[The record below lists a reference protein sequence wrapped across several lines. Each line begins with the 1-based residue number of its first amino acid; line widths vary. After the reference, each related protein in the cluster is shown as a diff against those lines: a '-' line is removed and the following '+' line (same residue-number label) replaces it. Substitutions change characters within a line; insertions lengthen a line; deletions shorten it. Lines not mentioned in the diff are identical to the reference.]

1 MKLKSYYF
9 IFAAATIMFGCSS
22 EGVDNPEGQNNI
34 GTPDEN
40 GMVYVE
46 FTAGAKG
53 ELARGNVSS
62 RTELHDNGAV
72 WWSINDEIS
81 VFHAYDGNIGADS
94 NYPNYK
100 FTRKDNNTLSE
111 SAKFG
116 GYLFSNEY
124 NSYHCLGMYPYNEDA
139 IMSPGGDG
147 AAYNIQTFLNGTQYF
162 PAGGG
167 YDPAACLSFADLDFA
182 ATGKKVFKLGV
193 GMIGFNFSKSQNLG
207 ERNLKSIM
215 VGLDNKVG
223 LDNNQTHSLGG
234 KLAVGVSDNQTDFS
248 PTFNGMTNIIG
259 VIPEGEDISGKTY
272 YLCVAPIP
280 DLTLNISFI
289 LDDNTVLTK
298 QLKVSDFESE
308 FEKVSE
314 IKKAQYYTIN
324 NISLKASDFKEST
337 VVNIKTAE
345 EFYNWYSGLGENV
358 FYGSVI
364 LENNINLKNYTFTA
378 YPFNGSFDGG
388 GHTISNFKVTPSQ
401 IPGTDYYGGGLFSR
415 ISAGVVKNLNIDNLT
430 IDTIKVNTASD
441 VYLGS
446 IAGSSVN
453 GARIENCRLNNIT
466 IKGKNNTT
474 RFTHI
479 LGGVVGVSD
488 RLIMTGCR
496 VVSLSVQQM
505 NTIQSAGGLVGEF
518 NAKNKLI
525 GNYVSEGSIYNA
537 ANFGGILGN
546 ALYSGN
552 TIISCYSNV
561 QVNEADKNRG
571 TIYGLNGNNPN
582 NITVV
587 ESYYNGSD
595 IPNWENLFNP
605 ELKITNDE
613 LKAKMNNM
621 NKAIEEAGEIYKYVV
636 NTNGTIDNGAPLV
649 FGTTTNN

>member
-62 RTELHDNGAV
+62 RTELHDNEAV
-72 WWSINDEIS
+72 WWSTNDEIS

-111 SAKFG
+111 SATFG
-116 GYLFSNEY
+116 GYLFSNKD

-139 IMSPGGDG
+139 IMSPGGVG

-162 PAGGG
+162 PAEGG
-167 YDPAACLSFADLDFA
+167 YDPAACLSFADLNFA
-182 ATGKKVFKLGV
+182 DTGDKVFKLGV
-193 GMIGFNFSKSQNLG
+193 GMIGFNFSESQNLG

-215 VGLDNKVG
+215 VGLDNK
-223 LDNNQTHSLGG
+223 QTHSLGG
-234 KLAVGVSDNQTDFS
+234 KLAVGVSDGQTDFS
-248 PTFNGMTNIIG
+248 TTFNGMTNIIG

-280 DLTLNISFI
+280 NNLTLNISFI
-289 LDDNTVLTK
+289 LDNNTVLTK
-298 QLKVSDFESE
+298 QLKVSDFGAG
-308 FEKVSE
+308 VSE

-324 NISLKASDFKEST
+324 NISLNAGDFEEST

-345 EFYNWYSGLGENV
+345 EFYNWYSGLDENV

-364 LENNINLKNYTFTA
+364 LKNDINLKKYTFTA
-378 YPFNGSFDGG
+378 NPFNGSFDGG

-415 ISAGVVKNLNIDNLT
+415 ISAGVVKNLNIDTLT
-430 IDTIKVNTASD
+430 ITIDALQGNTDSD

-453 GARIENCRLNNIT
+453 GARIENCRLSNI
-466 IKGKNNTT
+466 IINGKNNTT
-474 RFTHI
+474 GFSHI

-505 NTIQSAGGLVGEF
+505 NTIESAGGLVGEF

-561 QVNEADKNRG
+561 QVKEQDRNRG
-571 TIYGLNGNNPN
+571 TIYGSNGNNPN

-595 IPNWENLFNP
+595 IPNWGDNYLFNP

-613 LKAKMNNM
+613 LTAKMNNM
-621 NKAIEEAGEIYKYVV
+621 NEAIEEAGGIYKYVV
-636 NTNGTIDNGAPLV
+636 NTNDNIDNGAPLV

>member
-62 RTELHDNGAV
+62 RTELHDNEDV
-72 WWSINDEIS
+72 WWSTNDEIS

-100 FTRKDNNTLSE
+100 FTRKDDNTLSE
-111 SAKFG
+111 SATFG
-116 GYLFSNEY
+116 GYLFSNED
-124 NSYHCLGMYPYNEDA
+124 NLYHCLGMYPYNEDA

-162 PAGGG
+162 PTGGG
-167 YDPAACLSFADLDFA
+167 YDPAACLSFADLNFA
-182 ATGKKVFKLGV
+182 ATGDKVFKLGV
-193 GMIGFNFSKSQNLG
+193 GMIGFNFSESQNLD
-207 ERNLKSIM
+207 ERKLKSIM
-215 VGLDNKVG
+215 VGLDNKE
-223 LDNNQTHSLGG
+223 THSLGG
-234 KLAVGVSDNQTDFS
+234 KLAVGVSGGQTDFS

-259 VIPEGEDISGKTY
+259 VIPDKDISGKTY

-280 DLTLNISFI
+280 TNLTLNISFI

-298 QLKVSDFESE
+298 QLEVSDFG
-308 FEKVSE
+308 KGVSE
-314 IKKAQYYTIN
+314 IKKAKYYTIN
-324 NISLKASDFKEST
+324 NISLNADDFTEST
-337 VVNIKTAE
+337 VVNIETAE
-345 EFYNWYSGLGENV
+345 GFYNWYSGLGKNV

-364 LENNINLKNYTFTA
+364 LKNDINLKNYTFTA

-388 GHTISNFKVTPSQ
+388 GHTISNFKVTPSR

-415 ISAGVVKNLNIDNLT
+415 ISAGVVKNLNIDTLT
-430 IDTIKVNTASD
+430 IESLKDNTASD

-453 GARIENCRLNNIT
+453 GARIENCRLSNI
-466 IKGKNNTT
+466 IINGENNTT
-474 RFTHI
+474 GFSHI

-525 GNYVSEGSIYNA
+525 GNYVSGGSIYNA

-561 QVNEADKNRG
+561 QVKEEDRNRG

-587 ESYYNGSD
+587 ESYYNGSN
-595 IPNWENLFNP
+595 IPIWNNYNLLNP

-621 NKAIEEAGEIYKYVV
+621 NKAIEEAGGKYKYVV
-636 NTNGTIDNGAPLV
+636 NTNVTIDKGAPLV

>member
-1 MKLKSYYF
+1 MKLKSCYF
-9 IFAAATIMFGCSS
+9 MLAASIIMFGCSS

-62 RTELHDNGAV
+62 RTELKDNGAV
-72 WWSINDEIS
+72 WWSTNDEIS
-81 VFHAYDGNIGADS
+81 VFHAYYGNIGADS

-139 IMSPGGDG
+139 IMSSGGDG

-167 YDPAACLSFADLDFA
+167 YDPAACLSFADLNFA
-182 ATGKKVFKLGV
+182 DTGDKVFKLGV

-207 ERNLKSIM
+207 VRKLKSIM
-215 VGLDNKVG
+215 VGLDNK
-223 LDNNQTHSLGG
+223 QTHSLGG

-248 PTFNGMTNIIG
+248 TTFNGMTNIIG
-259 VIPEGEDISGKTY
+259 VIPDGEDICGRTY

-280 DLTLNISFI
+280 TDLTLNISFI

-298 QLKVSDFESE
+298 QLKVSNFGAG
-308 FEKVSE
+308 VSE
-314 IKKAQYYTIN
+314 IKKAKYYTIN

-337 VVNIKTAE
+337 VVNIETAE
-345 EFYNWYSGLGENV
+345 GFYNWYSGLDENV

-364 LENNINLKNYTFTA
+364 LKNDINLKKYTFTA

-415 ISAGVVKNLNIDNLT
+415 ISAGVVKNLNIDTLT
-430 IDTIKVNTASD
+430 IESLKDNTASD

-453 GARIENCRLNNIT
+453 GARIENCRLSNI
-466 IKGKNNTT
+466 IINGENNTT
-474 RFTHI
+474 RFSHI

-525 GNYVSEGSIYNA
+525 GNYVSVGSISNA

-561 QVNEADKNRG
+561 LVNEQDRNRG
-571 TIYGLNGNNPN
+571 TIYGSNGNNPN

-587 ESYYNGSD
+587 ESYYNGSY
-595 IPNWENLFNP
+595 IPIWDNYNLLNP

-621 NKAIEEAGEIYKYVV
+621 NKAIEEAGGIYEYVV
-636 NTNGTIDNGAPLV
+636 NTNSNIDNGAPLV

>member
-62 RTELHDNGAV
+62 RTELHGKEGAV

-111 SAKFG
+111 SATFG
-116 GYLFSNEY
+116 GYLFSNEG

-139 IMSPGGDG
+139 IMSPGGVG

-167 YDPAACLSFADLDFA
+167 YDPAACLSFADLNFA
-182 ATGKKVFKLGV
+182 ATGDKVFKLGV
-193 GMIGFNFSKSQNLG
+193 GMIGFNFSESQNLG
-207 ERNLKSIM
+207 ERKLKSIM
-215 VGLDNKVG
+215 VG

-259 VIPEGEDISGKTY
+259 VIPEGEEINGKTY

-289 LDDNTVLTK
+289 LDNNTVLTK
-298 QLKVSDFESE
+298 QLKVSDFGAG
-308 FEKVSE
+308 VSE
-314 IKKAQYYTIN
+314 IKKAKYYTIN

-337 VVNIKTAE
+337 VVNIETAE
-345 EFYNWYSGLGENV
+345 GFYNWYSGLGKNV

-364 LENNINLKNYTFTA
+364 LENDIDLKKYTFTA

-415 ISAGVVKNLNIDNLT
+415 ISAGVVKNLNIDTLT
-430 IDTIKVNTASD
+430 ITIDALQGNTDSD

-453 GARIENCRLNNIT
+453 GARIENCRLSNI
-466 IKGKNNTT
+466 IINGENNTT
-474 RFTHI
+474 RFSHI

-561 QVNEADKNRG
+561 LVNAADRNRG
-571 TIYGLNGNNPN
+571 TIYGSNGNNPN

-595 IPNWENLFNP
+595 IPNWDNSLLNP
-605 ELKITNDE
+605 ELKITDDE

-621 NKAIEEAGEIYKYVV
+621 NKAIEEAGGIYKYVV
-636 NTNGTIDNGAPLV
+636 NTNDNIDNGAPLV

>member
-46 FTAGAKG
+46 FTAGAQGK
-53 ELARGNVSS
+53 LTKGNVSS
-62 RTELHDNGAV
+62 RTQLGDNGTSV
-72 WWSINDEIS
+72 LWSPNDAIS
-81 VFHAYDGNIGADS
+81 VFHAYIGNIGADS

-100 FTRKDNNTLSE
+100 FTRKDNNTLSV
-111 SAKFG
+111 SATFG
-116 GYLFSNEY
+116 GYLFSNEG

-147 AAYNIQTFLNGTQYF
+147 AAYNIQTFLNGKQYF

-167 YDPAACLSFADLDFA
+167 YDPAACLSFADLNFA
-182 ATGKKVFKLGV
+182 ATGDKVFKLGV
-193 GMIGFNFSKSQNLG
+193 GMIGFNFSESQNLG
-207 ERNLKSIM
+207 ERKLKSIM
-215 VGLDNKVG
+215 VG

-280 DLTLNISFI
+280 TNLTLNISFI

-298 QLKVSDFESE
+298 QLKVSDFGEG
-308 FEKVSE
+308 VSE

-337 VVNIKTAE
+337 VVNIETAE
-345 EFYNWYSGLGENV
+345 GFYNWYSGLGKNV

-364 LENNINLKNYTFTA
+364 LENDIDLKKYTFTA

-415 ISAGVVKNLNIDNLT
+415 ISAGVVKNLNIDTLT
-430 IDTIKVNTASD
+430 ITIDALQGNTDSD

-453 GARIENCRLNNIT
+453 GARIENCRLSNIM
-466 IKGKNNTT
+466 IKGENNTT
-474 RFTHI
+474 RFSHI

-525 GNYVSEGSIYNA
+525 GNYVSGGSIYNA

-561 QVNEADKNRG
+561 QVNEKDKNRG

-595 IPNWENLFNP
+595 IPNWDNSLLNP
-605 ELKITNDE
+605 ELKITDDE

-621 NKAIEEAGEIYKYVV
+621 NKAIEEAGGIYKYVV
-636 NTNGTIDNGAPLV
+636 NTNDNIDNGAPLV

>member
-46 FTAGAKG
+46 FTAGAQGK
-53 ELARGNVSS
+53 LTKGNVSS
-62 RTELHDNGAV
+62 RTQLGDNGTSV
-72 WWSINDEIS
+72 LWSPNDAIS
-81 VFHAYDGNIGADS
+81 VFHAYLGNIGADS

-100 FTRKDNNTLSE
+100 FTRKDDNTLSV
-111 SAKFG
+111 SATFG
-116 GYLFSNEY
+116 GYLFSNEG

-147 AAYNIQTFLNGTQYF
+147 AYNIQTFLNGTQYF

-182 ATGKKVFKLGV
+182 ITGDNVFKLGV
-193 GMIGFNFSKSQNLG
+193 GMIGFNFSESQNLG
-207 ERNLKSIM
+207 ERKLKSIM
-215 VGLDNKVG
+215 VG

-259 VIPEGEDISGKTY
+259 VIPDEDISGKTY

-280 DLTLNISFI
+280 NNLTLNISFI

-298 QLKVSDFESE
+298 QLKVSDFGAGVLGI
-308 FEKVSE
+308 EKA
-314 IKKAQYYTIN
+314 KYYTIN
-324 NISLKASDFKEST
+324 DISLKAGDFEKST
-337 VVNIKTAE
+337 VVKIKTEE
-345 EFYNWYSGLGENV
+345 EFYNWYSGLGKNV

-364 LENNINLKNYTFTA
+364 LEDDIDLNNYTFTAA

-430 IDTIKVNTASD
+430 INALGDINSI

-446 IAGSSVN
+446 VAGMSVN
-453 GARIENCRLNNIT
+453 GARIENCRLSNIN
-466 IKGKNNTT
+466 IQGNTSYSKLSH
-474 RFTHI
+474 RI
-479 LGGVVGVSD
+479 GGVVGVSD
-488 RLIMTGCR
+488 RLTMTGCR
-496 VVSLSVQQM
+496 VVSLNVQQIA
-505 NTIQSAGGLVGEF
+505 TVESAGGLVGEL

-525 GNYVSEGSIYNA
+525 GNYVSEGSISNA

-546 ALYSGN
+546 VLYSGN
-552 TIISCYSNV
+552 TIVSCYSNV
-561 QVNEADKNRG
+561 QVNAADKNRG
-571 TIYGLNGNNPN
+571 TIYGFHGNNPN
-582 NITVV
+582 NITIV
-587 ESYYNGSD
+587 ESYYNGD
-595 IPNWENLFNP
+595 NIPNYGSILNS
-605 ELKITNDE
+605 ELKITNDD
-613 LKAKMNNM
+613 LKAKMNDM
-621 NKAIEEAGEIYKYVV
+621 NQAIEDAGGTYQYVE
-636 NTNGTIDNGAPLV
+636 NTNSTIDNGAPLV
-649 FGTTTNN
+649 FGTTSNN

>member
-46 FTAGAKG
+46 FTAGAQGK
-53 ELARGNVSS
+53 LTKGNVSS
-62 RTELHDNGAV
+62 RTQLGDNGTSV
-72 WWSINDEIS
+72 LWSPNDAIS
-81 VFHAYDGNIGADS
+81 VFHAYLGNIGADS

-100 FTRKDNNTLSE
+100 FTRKDDNTLSV
-111 SAKFG
+111 SATFG
-116 GYLFSNEY
+116 GYLFSNEG

-139 IMSPGGDG
+139 IMSHGGDG

-182 ATGKKVFKLGV
+182 ATGNKDKVFKLGV

-207 ERNLKSIM
+207 ERKLKSIM
-215 VGLDNKVG
+215 VG

-259 VIPEGEDISGKTY
+259 VIPDEDISGKTY

-280 DLTLNISFI
+280 NNLTLNISFI
-289 LDDNTVLTK
+289 LDNNYAFTK
-298 QLKVSDFESE
+298 TLNVSDLKDEE
-308 FEKVSE
+308 GKNVSE
-314 IKKAQYYTIN
+314 IKKAKYYTISG
-324 NISLKASDFKEST
+324 ISLDQAKFEKPAIEELG
-337 VVNIKTAE
+337 TAE
-345 EFYNWYSGLGENV
+345 KFYNWYVSLKDNV
-358 FYGSVI
+358 FLGSVKI
-364 LENNINLKNYTFTA
+364 TDDIDLTGYSFTA

-388 GHTISNFKVTPSQ
+388 GHTISNFEVTPSQ

-415 ISAGVVKNLNIDNLT
+415 ISAGVVKNLNLDNLT
-430 IDTIKVNTASD
+430 INDLGEEVVSK

-453 GARIENCRLNNIT
+453 GARIENCRLSNIKINGRNNNDNISH
-466 IKGKNNTT
+466 
-474 RFTHI
+474 RV
-479 LGGVVGVSD
+479 GGVVGVSD
-488 RLIMTGCR
+488 RLTMIGCR
-496 VVSLSVQQM
+496 VVSLDVSQM
-505 NTIQSAGGLVGEF
+505 NTIESAGGLVGEF
-518 NAKNKLI
+518 NAKNTLI
-525 GNYVSEGSIYNA
+525 GNYVSGNVVSHG

-546 ALYSGN
+546 AIYSGN
-552 TIISCYSNV
+552 TIISCYSNLA
-561 QVNEADKNRG
+561 VNTAEKNRG

-587 ESYYNGSD
+587 ESYYNGYE
-595 IPNWENLFNP
+595 IPNWNNLLNP
-605 ELKITNDE
+605 ELKITNDQ
-613 LKAKMNNM
+613 LKAKMNDM
-621 NKAIEEAGEIYKYVV
+621 NKAIEDAGGTYKYVL
-636 NTNGTIDNGAPLV
+636 NTDGIDNGAPLV
-649 FGTTTNN
+649 FGTSTSN

>member
-1 MKLKSYYF
+1 MQA
-9 IFAAATIMFGCSS
+9 IFFYLMLAASIIMFGCSS

-62 RTELHDNGAV
+62 RTELKDNGAV
-72 WWSINDEIS
+72 WWSTNDEIS
-81 VFHAYDGNIGADS
+81 VFHAYSGNIGADS

-111 SAKFG
+111 SATFG
-116 GYLFSNEY
+116 GYLFSNED
-124 NSYHCLGMYPYNEDA
+124 NSYYCLGMYPYNEDA
-139 IMSPGGDG
+139 IMSSGGVG

-162 PAGGG
+162 PTGGG
-167 YDPAACLSFADLDFA
+167 YDPAACLSFANLDFA
-182 ATGKKVFKLGV
+182 DTGDKVFKLGV

-207 ERNLKSIM
+207 ERKLKSIM

-259 VIPEGEDISGKTY
+259 VIPDGEDISGKTY

-280 DLTLNISFI
+280 NLTLNISFI

-298 QLKVSDFESE
+298 QLKVSDFGAD
-308 FEKVSE
+308 VSE
-314 IKKAQYYTIN
+314 IKKAEYYTIN
-324 NISLKASDFKEST
+324 DISLKAGDFKKST
-337 VVNIKTAE
+337 VVYIKTEE
-345 EFYNWYSGLGENV
+345 EFYNWYSGLGKNV

-364 LENNINLKNYTFTA
+364 LEDDIDLNNYTFTAA

-430 IDTIKVNTASD
+430 INALGDINSI

-446 IAGSSVN
+446 VAGMSVN
-453 GARIENCRLNNIT
+453 GARIENCRLSNIN
-466 IKGKNNTT
+466 IQGNTSYSKLSH
-474 RFTHI
+474 RI
-479 LGGVVGVSD
+479 GGVVGVSD
-488 RLIMTGCR
+488 RLTMTGCR
-496 VVSLSVQQM
+496 VVSLNVQQIA
-505 NTIQSAGGLVGEF
+505 TVESAGGLVGEL

-525 GNYVSEGSIYNA
+525 GNYVSEGSISNA

-546 ALYSGN
+546 VLYSGN
-552 TIISCYSNV
+552 TIVSCYSNV
-561 QVNEADKNRG
+561 QVNAADKNRG

-587 ESYYNGSD
+587 ESYYNGGEIPSFND
-595 IPNWENLFNP
+595 ILNP
-605 ELKITNDE
+605 ELEITNEE
-613 LKAKMNNM
+613 LTAKMNNM
-621 NKAIEEAGEIYKYVV
+621 NEAIEEAGGTYKYVL
-636 NTNGTIDNGAPLV
+636 NTDGIDNGAPLV
-649 FGTTTNN
+649 FGTSTSN

>member
-62 RTELHDNGAV
+62 RTELHDNEDV
-72 WWSINDEIS
+72 WWSTNDEIS
-81 VFHAYDGNIGADS
+81 VFHAYNGNIGADS

-100 FTRKDNNTLSE
+100 FTRKDDNTLSK
-111 SAKFG
+111 SATFG
-116 GYLFSNEY
+116 GYLFSNEV

-139 IMSPGGDG
+139 IMSPGGVG

-167 YDPAACLSFADLDFA
+167 YDPAACLSFADLNFA
-182 ATGKKVFKLGV
+182 ATGDKVFKLGV
-193 GMIGFNFSKSQNLG
+193 GMIGFNFSETQNLG
-207 ERNLKSIM
+207 ERKLKSIM
-215 VGLDNKVG
+215 VG

-234 KLAVGVSDNQTDFS
+234 KLAVGVVSDDQTDFS

-259 VIPEGEDISGKTY
+259 VIPDEDISGRTY

-298 QLKVSDFESE
+298 QLKVSNFESD

-324 NISLKASDFKEST
+324 NISLNAGDFTEST

-345 EFYNWYSGLGENV
+345 EFKNWYSGLGENV

-364 LENNINLKNYTFTA
+364 LENDINLKNDTLTA
-378 YPFNGSFDGG
+378 NPFNGSFDGG
-388 GHTISNFKVTPSQ
+388 GHTISNFTVTPSR

-415 ISAGVVKNLNIDNLT
+415 ISAGVVKNLNIDTLT
-430 IDTIKVNTASD
+430 ITIDALQGNTDSD

-453 GARIENCRLNNIT
+453 GARIENCRLSNII
-466 IKGKNNTT
+466 IKGENNTT
-474 RFTHI
+474 RFSHI

-505 NTIQSAGGLVGEF
+505 NTIKSAGGLVGEF

-561 QVNEADKNRG
+561 LVNEEDKNRG
-571 TIYGLNGNNPN
+571 TIYGFNENNAQ
-582 NITVV
+582 NITVI
-587 ESYYNGSD
+587 ESYYNGGE
-595 IPNWENLFNP
+595 IPNIGQILNP
-605 ELKITNDE
+605 ELKITDE
-613 LKAKMNNM
+613 ELTAKMNNM
-621 NKAIEEAGEIYKYVV
+621 NKAIEEAGGIYEYVV
-636 NTNGTIDNGAPLV
+636 NTNSTIDNGAPLV

>member
-46 FTAGAKG
+46 FTAGAQGK
-53 ELARGNVSS
+53 LTKGNVSS
-62 RTELHDNGAV
+62 RTQLGDNGTSV
-72 WWSINDEIS
+72 LWSPNDAIS
-81 VFHAYDGNIGADS
+81 VFHAYIGNIGADS

-111 SAKFG
+111 SATFG
-116 GYLFSNEY
+116 GYLFSNKG

-147 AAYNIQTFLNGTQYF
+147 AAYNIQTFLNGKQYF

-167 YDPAACLSFADLDFA
+167 YDPAACLSFADLNFA
-182 ATGKKVFKLGV
+182 ATGDKVFKLGV
-193 GMIGFNFSKSQNLG
+193 GMIGFNFSESQNLG
-207 ERNLKSIM
+207 ERKLKSIM
-215 VGLDNKVG
+215 VG

-280 DLTLNISFI
+280 TNLTLNISFI

-298 QLKVSDFESE
+298 QLKVSDFGEG
-308 FEKVSE
+308 VSE

-337 VVNIKTAE
+337 VVNIETAE
-345 EFYNWYSGLGENV
+345 GFYNWYSGLGKNV

-364 LENNINLKNYTFTA
+364 LENDIDLKKYTFTA

-415 ISAGVVKNLNIDNLT
+415 ISAGVVKNLNIDTLT
-430 IDTIKVNTASD
+430 IESLNVNTASD

-453 GARIENCRLNNIT
+453 GARIENCRLSNIM
-466 IKGKNNTT
+466 IKGENNTT
-474 RFTHI
+474 RFSHI

-525 GNYVSEGSIYNA
+525 GNYVSGGSIYNA

-561 QVNEADKNRG
+561 QVNAADRNRG
-571 TIYGLNGNNPN
+571 TIYGSNGNNPN

-595 IPNWENLFNP
+595 IPNWDNSLLNP
-605 ELKITNDE
+605 ELKITDDE

-621 NKAIEEAGEIYKYVV
+621 NKAIEEAGGIYKYVV
-636 NTNGTIDNGAPLV
+636 NTNDNIDNGAPLV

>member
-62 RTELHDNGAV
+62 RTKLQGNGEV
-72 WWSINDEIS
+72 WWSTNDEIS
-81 VFHAYDGNIGADS
+81 VFHAYYGNIGADS

-100 FTRKDNNTLSE
+100 FTRKDDNTLSE
-111 SAKFG
+111 SATFG
-116 GYLFSNEY
+116 GYLFSNEV

-162 PAGGG
+162 PARGG
-167 YDPAACLSFADLDFA
+167 YDPAACLSFADLNFA
-182 ATGKKVFKLGV
+182 DTGDKVFKLGV
-193 GMIGFNFSKSQNLG
+193 GMIGFNFSESQNLG
-207 ERNLKSIM
+207 ERKLKSIM
-215 VGLDNKVG
+215 VGLDN
-223 LDNNQTHSLGG
+223 DQTYSLGG
-234 KLAVGVSDNQTDFS
+234 KLAVGVSDGQTDFS
-248 PTFNGMTNIIG
+248 TTFNGMTNIIG
-259 VIPEGEDISGKTY
+259 VIPEGEDISSKTY
-272 YLCVAPIP
+272 YLCVAPIPDP

-298 QLKVSDFESE
+298 QLKVSDFESD

-337 VVNIKTAE
+337 VVNIETAE
-345 EFYNWYSGLGENV
+345 GFYNWYSGLGKNV

-364 LENNINLKNYTFTA
+364 LENDINLKNYTFTA
-378 YPFNGSFDGG
+378 NPFNGSFDGG

-415 ISAGVVKNLNIDNLT
+415 ISAGVVKNLNIDTLT
-430 IDTIKVNTASD
+430 ITIDALQGNTDSD

-453 GARIENCRLNNIT
+453 GARIENCRLSNI
-466 IKGKNNTT
+466 IINGENNTT
-474 RFTHI
+474 RFSHI

-505 NTIQSAGGLVGEF
+505 NTIKSAGGLVGEF

-525 GNYVSEGSIYNA
+525 GNYVSEGSISNA

-561 QVNEADKNRG
+561 RVNEAERNRG
-571 TIYGLNGNNPN
+571 TIYGSNGNNPN

-595 IPNWENLFNP
+595 IPNWDNSLLNP
-605 ELKITNDE
+605 ELKITNEE
-613 LKAKMNNM
+613 LTAKMNNM
-621 NKAIEEAGEIYKYVV
+621 NKAIEEAGGIYKYVV
-636 NTNGTIDNGAPLV
+636 NTNDNIDNGAPLV

>member
-1 MKLKSYYF
+1 MKLKSCYF
-9 IFAAATIMFGCSS
+9 ILAVAAIMFGCSS

-62 RTELHDNGAV
+62 RTELQDNGAV
-72 WWSINDEIS
+72 WWSTNDEIS
-81 VFHAYDGNIGADS
+81 VFHAYYGNIGADS

-100 FTRKDNNTLSE
+100 FTRKDNNTLSK
-111 SAKFG
+111 SATFG
-116 GYLFSNEY
+116 GYLFSNED
-124 NSYHCLGMYPYNEDA
+124 NSYYCLGMYPYNEDA
-139 IMSPGGDG
+139 IMSSG
-147 AAYNIQTFLNGTQYF
+147 ATYNIQTFLNGTQYF

-182 ATGKKVFKLGV
+182 TPGDKVFKLGV
-193 GMIGFNFSKSQNLG
+193 GMIGFNFSESQNLG

-215 VGLDNKVG
+215 VGLDN
-223 LDNNQTHSLGG
+223 NQRHSLGG
-234 KLAVGVSDNQTDFS
+234 KLAVGVSDGQTDFS

-259 VIPEGEDISGKTY
+259 VIPDGEDISGKTY

-298 QLKVSDFESE
+298 QLKVSDFGAD
-308 FEKVSE
+308 VSG

-324 NISLKASDFKEST
+324 NISLKAADFTEST

-345 EFYNWYSGLGENV
+345 EFYDWYLGLGKNV

-364 LENNINLKNYTFTA
+364 LGNDINLNDYTFTA

-430 IDTIKVNTASD
+430 INALGDINSI

-446 IAGSSVN
+446 VAGMSVN
-453 GARIENCRLNNIT
+453 GARIENCRLSNIN
-466 IKGKNNTT
+466 IQGNTSYSNLSH
-474 RFTHI
+474 RI
-479 LGGVVGVSD
+479 GGVVGVSD
-488 RLIMTGCR
+488 RLTMTGCR
-496 VVSLSVQQM
+496 VVSLNVQQIA
-505 NTIQSAGGLVGEF
+505 TVESAGGLVGEF

-525 GNYVSEGSIYNA
+525 GNYVSGGSISDA
-537 ANFGGILGN
+537 ANFGGILGK

-561 QVNEADKNRG
+561 QVNADNKNRG
-571 TIYGLNGNNPN
+571 TIYGSNGNNPN

-595 IPNWENLFNP
+595 IPIWNNLFNP
-605 ELKITNDE
+605 ELKITNDQ

-621 NKAIEEAGEIYKYVV
+621 NQAIEDAGGTYKYVV
-636 NTNGTIDNGAPLV
+636 NNSTIDEGAPLV

>member
-62 RTELHDNGAV
+62 RTKLHDNEDV
-72 WWSINDEIS
+72 WWSTNDEIS

-100 FTRKDNNTLSE
+100 FTRKDDNTLSE
-111 SAKFG
+111 SATFG
-116 GYLFSNEY
+116 GYLFSNEG

-139 IMSPGGDG
+139 IMSSGGVG
-147 AAYNIQTFLNGTQYF
+147 AYNIQTFLNGTQYF

-182 ATGKKVFKLGV
+182 APGKKVFKLGV
-193 GMIGFNFSKSQNLG
+193 GMIGFNFSESQNLG
-207 ERNLKSIM
+207 GRKLKSIM
-215 VGLDNKVG
+215 VGLDNK
-223 LDNNQTHSLGG
+223 QTHSLGG
-234 KLAVGVSDNQTDFS
+234 KLAVGVSDGQTDFS
-248 PTFNGMTNIIG
+248 TTFNGMTNIIG
-259 VIPEGEDISGKTY
+259 VIPDKDISGKTY

-280 DLTLNISFI
+280 TNLTLNISFI

-298 QLKVSDFESE
+298 QLEVSDFG
-308 FEKVSE
+308 KGVSE
-314 IKKAQYYTIN
+314 IKKAKYYTIN
-324 NISLKASDFKEST
+324 NISLNADDFTEST
-337 VVNIKTAE
+337 VVNIETAE
-345 EFYNWYSGLGENV
+345 GFYNWYSGLGKNV

-364 LENNINLKNYTFTA
+364 LKNDINLKNYTFTA

-388 GHTISNFKVTPSQ
+388 GHTISNFKVTPSR

-415 ISAGVVKNLNIDNLT
+415 ISAGVVKNLNIDTLT
-430 IDTIKVNTASD
+430 IESLKDNTASD

-453 GARIENCRLNNIT
+453 GARIENCRLSNI
-466 IKGKNNTT
+466 IINGENNTT
-474 RFTHI
+474 GFSHI

-525 GNYVSEGSIYNA
+525 GNYVSGGSIYNA

-561 QVNEADKNRG
+561 QVKEEDRNRG

-587 ESYYNGSD
+587 ESYYNGSN
-595 IPNWENLFNP
+595 IPIWNNYNLLNP

-621 NKAIEEAGEIYKYVV
+621 NKAIEEAGGTYKYVE
-636 NTNGTIDNGAPLV
+636 NTNGIDNGAPLV

>member
-1 MKLKSYYF
+1 MKLKSCYF
-9 IFAAATIMFGCSS
+9 ILAVAAIMFGCSS

-53 ELARGNVSS
+53 ELACGNVSS
-62 RTELHDNGAV
+62 RTELKDNGAV
-72 WWSINDEIS
+72 WWSTNDEIS

-111 SAKFG
+111 SATFG
-116 GYLFSNEY
+116 GYLFSNED
-124 NSYHCLGMYPYNEDA
+124 NSYYCLGMYPYNEDA
-139 IMSPGGDG
+139 IMSSG
-147 AAYNIQTFLNGTQYF
+147 ATYNIQTFLNGTQYF

-182 ATGKKVFKLGV
+182 TTGDKVFKLGV
-193 GMIGFNFSKSQNLG
+193 GMIGFNFSESQNLG

-215 VGLDNKVG
+215 VGLDN
-223 LDNNQTHSLGG
+223 NQRHSLGG
-234 KLAVGVSDNQTDFS
+234 KLAVGVSDGQTDFS

-259 VIPEGEDISGKTY
+259 VIPDGEDISGKTY

-289 LDDNTVLTK
+289 LDDNYAFTK
-298 QLKVSDFESE
+298 TLNVSDLKDEE
-308 FEKVSE
+308 GKNVSE
-314 IKKAQYYTIN
+314 IKKAKYYTISG
-324 NISLKASDFKEST
+324 ISLDQAKFEKPAIEELG
-337 VVNIKTAE
+337 TAE
-345 EFYNWYSGLGENV
+345 KFYNWYVSLKDNV
-358 FYGSVI
+358 FLGSVKI
-364 LENNINLKNYTFTA
+364 TGDIDLTGYSFTA

-388 GHTISNFKVTPSQ
+388 GHTISNFEVTPSQ

-415 ISAGVVKNLNIDNLT
+415 ISAGVVKNLNLDNLT
-430 IDTIKVNTASD
+430 INDLGEEVVSK

-453 GARIENCRLNNIT
+453 GARIENCRLSNIN
-466 IKGKNNTT
+466 IQGNTSYSNLSH
-474 RFTHI
+474 RI
-479 LGGVVGVSD
+479 GGVVGVSD
-488 RLIMTGCR
+488 RLTMTGCR
-496 VVSLSVQQM
+496 VVSLNVQQIA
-505 NTIQSAGGLVGEF
+505 TVESAGGLVGEF

-525 GNYVSEGSIYNA
+525 GNYVSGGSISDA
-537 ANFGGILGN
+537 ANFGGILGS

-561 QVNEADKNRG
+561 QVNADNKNRG
-571 TIYGLNGNNPN
+571 TIYGSNGNNPN

-595 IPNWENLFNP
+595 IPIWNNLFNP
-605 ELKITNDE
+605 ELKITNDQ

-621 NKAIEEAGEIYKYVV
+621 NQAIEEAGGTYKYVV
-636 NTNGTIDNGAPLV
+636 NTYSIDNGAPLV

>member
-46 FTAGAKG
+46 FTAGAQGK
-53 ELARGNVSS
+53 LTKGNVSS
-62 RTELHDNGAV
+62 RTQLGDNGTSV
-72 WWSINDEIS
+72 LWSPNDAIS
-81 VFHAYDGNIGADS
+81 VFHAYHGNIGADS

-100 FTRKDNNTLSE
+100 FTRKYDNTLSE
-111 SAKFG
+111 SATFG
-116 GYLFSNEY
+116 GYLFSNEV
-124 NSYHCLGMYPYNEDA
+124 NLYHCLGMYPYNEDA

-167 YDPAACLSFADLDFA
+167 YDPAACLSFADLNFA
-182 ATGKKVFKLGV
+182 ATGDKVFKLGV
-193 GMIGFNFSKSQNLG
+193 GMIGFNFSELQDLG
-207 ERNLKSIM
+207 ERKLKSIM
-215 VGLDNKVG
+215 VG

-234 KLAVGVSDNQTDFS
+234 KLAVGVVSDGQTDFS

-259 VIPEGEDISGKTY
+259 VIPDGEVISGRTY

-280 DLTLNISFI
+280 DNLTLNISFI
-289 LDDNTVLTK
+289 LDNNTVLTK
-298 QLKVSDFESE
+298 QLKVSDFGKGVLGI
-308 FEKVSE
+308 EKA
-314 IKKAQYYTIN
+314 KYYTIN
-324 NISLKASDFKEST
+324 NISLKASDFTKST

-345 EFYNWYSGLGENV
+345 EFKNWYSGLGENV

-364 LENNINLKNYTFTA
+364 LKNDIDLDNYTFTA
-378 YPFNGSFDGG
+378 NPFNGSFDGG
-388 GHTISNFKVTPSQ
+388 GHTISNFKVTPSR

-430 IDTIKVNTASD
+430 IESLKDNTASDVD

-453 GARIENCRLNNIT
+453 GARIENCRLSNII
-466 IKGKNNTT
+466 IKGENNTT
-474 RFTHI
+474 GFSHI

-505 NTIQSAGGLVGEF
+505 NTIKSAGGLVGEF

-525 GNYVSEGSIYNA
+525 GNYVSGGSIYNA

-561 QVNEADKNRG
+561 LVKEEDKNRG
-571 TIYGLNGNNPN
+571 TIYGFNENNAQ
-582 NITVV
+582 NITVI
-587 ESYYNGSD
+587 ESYYNGGE
-595 IPNWENLFNP
+595 IPNMGKLFNP
-605 ELKITNDE
+605 ELKITNEE
-613 LKAKMNNM
+613 LTAKMNNM
-621 NKAIEEAGEIYKYVV
+621 NEAIEEAGGIYEYVV
-636 NTNGTIDNGAPLV
+636 NTNDNIDNGAPLV

>member
-46 FTAGAKG
+46 FTAGTKG

-62 RTELHDNGAV
+62 RTELQGNGEV
-72 WWSINDEIS
+72 WWSTNDEIS
-81 VFHAYDGNIGADS
+81 VFHAYYGNIGADS

-116 GYLFSNEY
+116 GYLFSNDD
-124 NSYHCLGMYPYNEDA
+124 NSYYCLGMYPYNEDA
-139 IMSPGGDG
+139 IMSSGGVG

-167 YDPAACLSFADLDFA
+167 YDPAACLSFADLNFTT
-182 ATGKKVFKLGV
+182 TGNKVFKLGV
-193 GMIGFNFSKSQNLG
+193 GMIGFNFSSTQELG
-207 ERNLKSIM
+207 ERKLKSIM
-215 VGLDNKVG
+215 VGLDNY
-223 LDNNQTHSLGG
+223 QTHSLGG
-234 KLAVGVSDNQTDFS
+234 KVAVGVSNGQTDFA

-259 VIPEGEDISGKTY
+259 VIPDGEDISGKTY

-289 LDDNTVLTK
+289 LDNNTALTK
-298 QLKVSDFESE
+298 QLKVSDFGTN
-308 FEKVSE
+308 VSE

-324 NISLKASDFKEST
+324 NISLKTEDFTGTT

-345 EFYNWYSGLGENV
+345 EFNNWYSSLADNV

-364 LENNINLKNYTFTA
+364 LENDINLNNKTLTA

-430 IDTIKVNTASD
+430 INALGDINSI

-446 IAGSSVN
+446 VAGMSVN
-453 GARIENCRLNNIT
+453 GARIENCRLSNIN
-466 IKGKNNTT
+466 IQGNTSYSNLSH
-474 RFTHI
+474 RI
-479 LGGVVGVSD
+479 GGVVGVSD
-488 RLIMTGCR
+488 RLTMTGCR
-496 VVSLSVQQM
+496 VVSLNVQQIA
-505 NTIQSAGGLVGEF
+505 TVESAGGLVGEL

-525 GNYVSEGSIYNA
+525 GNYVSGGSISNA

-561 QVNEADKNRG
+561 QVNEYDKNRG
-571 TIYGLNGNNPN
+571 TIYGFNENNAQ
-582 NITVV
+582 NITVI
-587 ESYYNGSD
+587 ESYYNGGE
-595 IPNWENLFNP
+595 IPSFGGLLNP
-605 ELKITNDE
+605 ELKIANDE
-613 LKAKMNNM
+613 LTAKMDNM
-621 NKAIEEAGEIYKYVV
+621 NKAIEEAGGIYKYEV
-636 NTNGTIDNGAPLV
+636 NTNSAIDNGAPLV

>member
-62 RTELHDNGAV
+62 RTELQDNGAV
-72 WWSINDEIS
+72 LWSTNDEIS
-81 VFHAYDGNIGADS
+81 VFHAYYGNIGADS

-139 IMSPGGDG
+139 IMSSGGDG

-167 YDPAACLSFADLDFA
+167 YDPAACLSFADLNFA
-182 ATGKKVFKLGV
+182 AKGDKVFKLGV
-193 GMIGFNFSKSQNLG
+193 GMIGFNFSETQNLG
-207 ERNLKSIM
+207 ERKLKSIM
-215 VGLDNKVG
+215 VGLDNK
-223 LDNNQTHSLGG
+223 QTHSLGG
-234 KLAVGVSDNQTDFS
+234 KLAVGVSEGQTDFS

-280 DLTLNISFI
+280 DNLTLNISFI

-298 QLKVSDFESE
+298 QLKVSNFGAG
-308 FEKVSE
+308 VLG
-314 IKKAQYYTIN
+314 IKKAKYYTIN

-388 GHTISNFKVTPSQ
+388 GHTISNFKVTSSQ

-415 ISAGVVKNLNIDNLT
+415 ISAGVVKNLNIDTLT
-430 IDTIKVNTASD
+430 ITIDALQGNTDSD

-453 GARIENCRLNNIT
+453 GARIENCRLSNII
-466 IKGKNNTT
+466 IKGENNTT
-474 RFTHI
+474 GFSHI

-505 NTIQSAGGLVGEF
+505 NTIKSAGGLVGEF

-561 QVNEADKNRG
+561 QVKEYDKYRG
-571 TIYGLNGNNPN
+571 TIYGFNENNAQ
-582 NITVV
+582 NITVI
-587 ESYYNGSD
+587 ESYYNGGEIPSFND
-595 IPNWENLFNP
+595 ILNP

-621 NKAIEEAGEIYKYVV
+621 NQAIEEAGGIYKYVV
-636 NTNGTIDNGAPLV
+636 NTNDNIDNGAPLV

>member
-46 FTAGAKG
+46 FTAGAQGK
-53 ELARGNVSS
+53 LTKGNVSS
-62 RTELHDNGAV
+62 RTQLGDNGTSV
-72 WWSINDEIS
+72 LWSPNDAIS
-81 VFHAYDGNIGADS
+81 VFHAYLGNIGADS

-100 FTRKDNNTLSE
+100 FTRKDDNTLSV
-111 SAKFG
+111 SATFG
-116 GYLFSNEY
+116 GYLFSNEG

-147 AAYNIQTFLNGTQYF
+147 AYNIQTFLNGTQYF

-182 ATGKKVFKLGV
+182 ITGDKVFKLGV
-193 GMIGFNFSKSQNLG
+193 GMIGFNFSESQNLG
-207 ERNLKSIM
+207 ERKLKSIM
-215 VGLDNKVG
+215 VG

-259 VIPEGEDISGKTY
+259 VIPDEDISGKTY

-280 DLTLNISFI
+280 NNLTLNISFI

-298 QLKVSDFESE
+298 QLKVSDFGAGVLGI
-308 FEKVSE
+308 EKA
-314 IKKAQYYTIN
+314 KYYTIN

-415 ISAGVVKNLNIDNLT
+415 ISAGVVKNLNIDTLT
-430 IDTIKVNTASD
+430 IESLKDNTASD

-453 GARIENCRLNNIT
+453 GARIENCRLSNII
-466 IKGKNNTT
+466 IKGENNTT
-474 RFTHI
+474 GFSHI

-525 GNYVSEGSIYNA
+525 GNYVSEGSISNA

-561 QVNEADKNRG
+561 QVNAAERNRG
-571 TIYGLNGNNPN
+571 TIYGSNGNNPN

-587 ESYYNGSD
+587 ESYYNGGEIPSFND
-595 IPNWENLFNP
+595 ILNP
-605 ELKITNDE
+605 ELKITNEE
-613 LKAKMNNM
+613 LTAKMNNM
-621 NKAIEEAGEIYKYVV
+621 NEAIEEAGGIYKYVV
-636 NTNGTIDNGAPLV
+636 NTNDNIDNGAPLV

>member
-62 RTELHDNGAV
+62 RTELQDNGAV
-72 WWSINDEIS
+72 LWSTNDEIS
-81 VFHAYDGNIGADS
+81 VFHAYYGNIGADS

-139 IMSPGGDG
+139 IMSSGGDG

-167 YDPAACLSFADLDFA
+167 YDPAACLSFADLNFA
-182 ATGKKVFKLGV
+182 AKGDKVFKLGV
-193 GMIGFNFSKSQNLG
+193 GMIGFNFSETQNLG
-207 ERNLKSIM
+207 ERKLKSIM
-215 VGLDNKVG
+215 VGLDNK
-223 LDNNQTHSLGG
+223 QTHSLGG
-234 KLAVGVSDNQTDFS
+234 KLAVGVSEGQTDFS

-280 DLTLNISFI
+280 DNLTLNISFI

-298 QLKVSDFESE
+298 QLEVSDFG
-308 FEKVSE
+308 KGVSE
-314 IKKAQYYTIN
+314 IKKAKYYTIN
-324 NISLKASDFKEST
+324 NISLKAGDFIKST
-337 VVNIKTAE
+337 VVNIKTPE
-345 EFYNWYSGLGENV
+345 EFYNWYSGLDENV

-364 LENNINLKNYTFTA
+364 LENDIDLNDYTFTA

-388 GHTISNFKVTPSQ
+388 GHTISNFKVTSSQ

-415 ISAGVVKNLNIDNLT
+415 ISAGVVKNLNIDTLT
-430 IDTIKVNTASD
+430 IDALQVNNASA

-453 GARIENCRLNNIT
+453 GARIENCRLSNII
-466 IKGKNNTT
+466 IKGENNTT
-474 RFTHI
+474 GFSHI

-505 NTIQSAGGLVGEF
+505 NTIKSAGGLVGEF

-561 QVNEADKNRG
+561 QVKEYDKYRG
-571 TIYGLNGNNPN
+571 TIYGFNENNAQ
-582 NITVV
+582 NITVI
-587 ESYYNGSD
+587 ESYYNGGEIPSFND
-595 IPNWENLFNP
+595 ILNP

-621 NKAIEEAGEIYKYVV
+621 NQAIEEAGGIYKYVV
-636 NTNGTIDNGAPLV
+636 NTNDNIDNGAPLV

>member
-34 GTPDEN
+34 GAPDEN

-111 SAKFG
+111 RAKFG
-116 GYLFSNEY
+116 GYLFSNEG

-139 IMSPGGDG
+139 IMSPGGVG

-167 YDPAACLSFADLDFA
+167 YDPAACLSFADLNFA
-182 ATGKKVFKLGV
+182 ATGDKVFKLGV
-193 GMIGFNFSKSQNLG
+193 GMIGFNFSESQNLG

-215 VGLDNKVG
+215 VG

-280 DLTLNISFI
+280 NNLTLNISFI

-298 QLKVSDFESE
+298 QLKVSYFGEG
-308 FEKVSE
+308 VSE
-314 IKKAQYYTIN
+314 IKKAKYYTIN
-324 NISLKASDFKEST
+324 NISLKASDFKKST

-345 EFYNWYSGLGENV
+345 EFKKWYSGLGENV

-364 LENNINLKNYTFTA
+364 LENDIDLNDYTFTA

-430 IDTIKVNTASD
+430 INALGDINSI

-446 IAGSSVN
+446 VAGMSVN
-453 GARIENCRLNNIT
+453 GARIENCRLSNIN
-466 IKGKNNTT
+466 IQGNTSYSNLSH
-474 RFTHI
+474 RI
-479 LGGVVGVSD
+479 GGVVGVSD
-488 RLIMTGCR
+488 RLTMTGCR
-496 VVSLSVQQM
+496 VVSLNVQQIA
-505 NTIQSAGGLVGEF
+505 TVGSAGGLVGEL

-525 GNYVSEGSIYNA
+525 GNYVSGGSISNA

-546 ALYSGN
+546 VLYSGN
-552 TIISCYSNV
+552 TIVSCYSNV
-561 QVNEADKNRG
+561 QVHSTDKNRG
-571 TIYGLNGNNPN
+571 TIYGFNGNNAQ
-582 NITVV
+582 NITVI
-587 ESYYNGSD
+587 ESYYNGGEITSFSE
-595 IPNWENLFNP
+595 IFNP

-621 NKAIEEAGEIYKYVV
+621 NKAIEEAGGIYKYVV

>member
-62 RTELHDNGAV
+62 RTELHGNKGAV

-81 VFHAYDGNIGADS
+81 VFHAYNGNIGADS

-100 FTRKDNNTLSE
+100 FTRKDDNTLSE
-111 SAKFG
+111 SATFG
-116 GYLFSNEY
+116 GYLFSNEV

-139 IMSPGGDG
+139 IMSSGGVG

-182 ATGKKVFKLGV
+182 DTGDKVFKLGV
-193 GMIGFNFSKSQNLG
+193 GMIGFNFSESQNLG
-207 ERNLKSIM
+207 ERKLKSIM

-259 VIPEGEDISGKTY
+259 VIPEGEDIRGKTY

-289 LDDNTVLTK
+289 LDNNTVLTK
-298 QLKVSDFESE
+298 QLKVSNFGAG
-308 FEKVSE
+308 VSE

-324 NISLKASDFKEST
+324 NISLNAGDFTRST
-337 VVNIKTAE
+337 VVHIKTAK
-345 EFYNWYSGLGENV
+345 EFYNWYSGLDENV

-364 LENNINLKNYTFTA
+364 LENNIDLDNYTFTA

-388 GHTISNFKVTPSQ
+388 GHTISNFKVTPSL

-430 IDTIKVNTASD
+430 IDTVKVNTASD

-453 GARIENCRLNNIT
+453 GARIENCRLSNI
-466 IKGKNNTT
+466 IINGKNKTT
-474 RFTHI
+474 IFSHI

-505 NTIQSAGGLVGEF
+505 NTIVSAGGLVGEF

-525 GNYVSEGSIYNA
+525 GNYVSVGSIYNA

-561 QVNEADKNRG
+561 KVNQADRNRG

-595 IPNWENLFNP
+595 IPYWEGFNFFNP
-605 ELKITNDE
+605 ELKKTNDE

-621 NKAIEEAGEIYKYVV
+621 NRAIEEAGGTYKYVE
-636 NTNGTIDNGAPLV
+636 NTNGIDDGAPLV

>member
-62 RTELHDNGAV
+62 RTELHGNEAV

-100 FTRKDNNTLSE
+100 FTRKDNNTLSK
-111 SAKFG
+111 SATFG
-116 GYLFSNEY
+116 GYLFSNEV

-139 IMSPGGDG
+139 IMSRGGVG

-182 ATGKKVFKLGV
+182 ATGNKDKVFKLGV
-193 GMIGFNFSKSQNLG
+193 GMIGFNFSETQNLG
-207 ERNLKSIM
+207 ERKLKSIM
-215 VGLDNKVG
+215 VG

-234 KLAVGVSDNQTDFS
+234 KLAVGVSDGQDGQDDQTDFS

-259 VIPEGEDISGKTY
+259 VIPDKDISGKTY

-298 QLKVSDFESE
+298 QLKVSDFG
-308 FEKVSE
+308 KGVLG
-314 IKKAQYYTIN
+314 INKAQYYTIN
-324 NISLKASDFKEST
+324 NISLNAGDFTEST
-337 VVNIKTAE
+337 VVNIETAE
-345 EFYNWYSGLGENV
+345 GFYNWYSGLDKNV

-364 LENNINLKNYTFTA
+364 LKNDIDLDNYTFTA

-388 GHTISNFKVTPSQ
+388 GHTISNFKVTPSR

-415 ISAGVVKNLNIDNLT
+415 ISAGVVKNLNIDTLT
-430 IDTIKVNTASD
+430 IESLKDNTASD

-453 GARIENCRLNNIT
+453 GARIENCRLSNII
-466 IKGKNNTT
+466 IKGENNTT
-474 RFTHI
+474 GFSHI

-525 GNYVSEGSIYNA
+525 GNYVSGGSISNA

-561 QVNEADKNRG
+561 QVNAAERNRG

-587 ESYYNGSD
+587 ESYYNGGEILSFND
-595 IPNWENLFNP
+595 ILNP
-605 ELKITNDE
+605 ELKITNEE
-613 LKAKMNNM
+613 LTAKMNNM
-621 NKAIEEAGEIYKYVV
+621 NEAIEEAGGIYKYVV
-636 NTNGTIDNGAPLV
+636 NTNDNIDNGAPLV

>member
-62 RTELHDNGAV
+62 RTELYDNEAV
-72 WWSINDEIS
+72 WWSTNDEIS

-100 FTRKDNNTLSE
+100 FTRKDDNTLSE
-111 SAKFG
+111 SATFG
-116 GYLFSNEY
+116 GYLFSNEV

-139 IMSPGGDG
+139 IMSSGGDG
-147 AAYNIQTFLNGTQYF
+147 AAYNIQTFLNGKQYF

-167 YDPAACLSFADLDFA
+167 YDPAACLSFADLNFA
-182 ATGKKVFKLGV
+182 TTGDKVFKLGV
-193 GMIGFNFSKSQNLG
+193 GMIGFNFSESQNLG
-207 ERNLKSIM
+207 ERKLKSIM
-215 VGLDNKVG
+215 VGLDNK
-223 LDNNQTHSLGG
+223 QTHSLGG
-234 KLAVGVSDNQTDFS
+234 KLAVGVVSDGQTDFS

-259 VIPEGEDISGKTY
+259 VIPEGEDIKGNTY

-298 QLKVSDFESE
+298 QLKVSNFGAGVLGI
-308 FEKVSE
+308 EKA
-314 IKKAQYYTIN
+314 KYYTIN

-415 ISAGVVKNLNIDNLT
+415 ISAGVVKNLNIDTLT
-430 IDTIKVNTASD
+430 ITIDALQGNTDSD

-453 GARIENCRLNNIT
+453 GARIENCRLSNI
-466 IKGKNNTT
+466 IINGENNTT
-474 RFTHI
+474 RFSHI

-505 NTIQSAGGLVGEF
+505 NTIKSAGGLVGEF

-561 QVNEADKNRG
+561 QVNEYDKNRG
-571 TIYGLNGNNPN
+571 TIYGFNENNAQ
-582 NITVV
+582 NITVI
-587 ESYYNGSD
+587 ESYYNGGEIPSFND
-595 IPNWENLFNP
+595 ILNP

-621 NKAIEEAGEIYKYVV
+621 NQAIEEAGGTYKYVE
-636 NTNGTIDNGAPLV
+636 NTNVTIDNGAPLV

>member
-22 EGVDNPEGQNNI
+22 EGVDNPEDQNNI

-62 RTELHDNGAV
+62 RTELQNNGEV
-72 WWSINDEIS
+72 WWSTNDEIS
-81 VFHAYDGNIGADS
+81 VFHAYYGNIGADS

-111 SAKFG
+111 SATFG

-139 IMSPGGDG
+139 IMSSGGDG

-167 YDPAACLSFADLDFA
+167 YDPAACLSFADLNFA
-182 ATGKKVFKLGV
+182 TPGDKVFKLGV
-193 GMIGFNFSKSQNLG
+193 GMIGFNFSESQNLG
-207 ERNLKSIM
+207 ERKLKSIM
-215 VGLDNKVG
+215 VGLDNDQK
-223 LDNNQTHSLGG
+223 NSLGG
-234 KLAVGVSDNQTDFS
+234 KLAVGVSDDKTDFS

-259 VIPEGEDISGKTY
+259 VIPDGEDISGKTY

-289 LDDNTVLTK
+289 LDNNTVLTK
-298 QLKVSDFESE
+298 QLKVSDFGAG
-308 FEKVSE
+308 VLG
-314 IKKAQYYTIN
+314 IKKAKYYTIN
-324 NISLKASDFKEST
+324 NISLKAADFTEST
-337 VVNIKTAE
+337 VVNIKTEE
-345 EFYNWYSGLGENV
+345 EFYKWYSGLSKNV

-364 LENNINLKNYTFTA
+364 LEDDIDLNNYTFTAA

-430 IDTIKVNTASD
+430 INALGDINSI

-446 IAGSSVN
+446 VAGMSVN
-453 GARIENCRLNNIT
+453 GARIENCRLSNIN
-466 IKGKNNTT
+466 IQGNTSYSNLSH
-474 RFTHI
+474 RI
-479 LGGVVGVSD
+479 GGVVGVSD
-488 RLIMTGCR
+488 RLTMTGCR
-496 VVSLSVQQM
+496 VVSLNVQQIA
-505 NTIQSAGGLVGEF
+505 TVESAGGLVGEL

-525 GNYVSEGSIYNA
+525 GNYVSGGSISNA

-546 ALYSGN
+546 VLYSGN
-552 TIISCYSNV
+552 TIVSCYSNV
-561 QVNEADKNRG
+561 QVSSTDKNRG
-571 TIYGLNGNNPN
+571 TIYGFNGNNAQ
-582 NITVV
+582 NITVI
-587 ESYYNGSD
+587 ESYYNGGE
-595 IPNWENLFNP
+595 IPSFSQIILNP
-605 ELKITNDE
+605 ELKITDDV

-621 NKAIEEAGEIYKYVV
+621 NKAIEEAGGIYKYVV
-636 NTNGTIDNGAPLV
+636 NTNSNIDNGAPLV

>member
-1 MKLKSYYF
+1 MKLKSCYF
-9 IFAAATIMFGCSS
+9 ILAVAAIMFGCSS

-62 RTELHDNGAV
+62 RTELRDNGAV
-72 WWSINDEIS
+72 WWSTNDEIS
-81 VFHAYDGNIGADS
+81 VFHAYYGNIGADS

-111 SAKFG
+111 SATFG
-116 GYLFSNEY
+116 GYLFSNED
-124 NSYHCLGMYPYNEDA
+124 NSYYCLGMYPYNEDA
-139 IMSPGGDG
+139 IMSSGGVG
-147 AAYNIQTFLNGTQYF
+147 ATYNIQTFLNGTQYF

-167 YDPAACLSFADLDFA
+167 YDPAACLSFADLNFA
-182 ATGKKVFKLGV
+182 TPGDKVFKLGV
-193 GMIGFNFSKSQNLG
+193 GMIGFNFSESQNLG

-215 VGLDNKVG
+215 VGLDN
-223 LDNNQTHSLGG
+223 DQTRSLGG
-234 KLAVGVSDNQTDFS
+234 KLAVGVSDGQTDFS

-259 VIPEGEDISGKTY
+259 VIPDGEDISGKTY

-280 DLTLNISFI
+280 NLTLNISFI

-298 QLKVSDFESE
+298 QLKVSDFGEG
-308 FEKVSE
+308 VSE

-324 NISLKASDFKEST
+324 NISLKAGDFTEST
-337 VVNIKTAE
+337 VVNIKTEE
-345 EFYNWYSGLGENV
+345 EFYIWYSGLGKNV

-364 LENNINLKNYTFTA
+364 LGNDIDLNDYTFTA

-430 IDTIKVNTASD
+430 IDTLKVNTASD

-453 GARIENCRLNNIT
+453 GARIENCRLSNI
-466 IKGKNNTT
+466 IINGKKNTT
-474 RFTHI
+474 GFSHI

-496 VVSLSVQQM
+496 VVSLSVQM
-505 NTIQSAGGLVGEF
+505 NTIESAGGLVGEF

-525 GNYVSEGSIYNA
+525 GNYVSEGSISNA

-561 QVNEADKNRG
+561 EVNAAERNRG

-595 IPNWENLFNP
+595 IPIWNNLFNP

-621 NKAIEEAGEIYKYVV
+621 NQAIEEAGGTYKYVV
-636 NTNGTIDNGAPLV
+636 NTNSTIDNGAPLV

>member
-62 RTELHDNGAV
+62 RTELYDNEAV
-72 WWSINDEIS
+72 WWSTNDEIS

-116 GYLFSNEY
+116 GYLFSNED
-124 NSYHCLGMYPYNEDA
+124 NLYHCLGMYPYNEDA

-182 ATGKKVFKLGV
+182 DTGDKVFKLGV

-207 ERNLKSIM
+207 ERKLKSIM
-215 VGLDNKVG
+215 VG

-234 KLAVGVSDNQTDFS
+234 KLAVGVSGNQTDFS

-298 QLKVSDFESE
+298 QLKVSDFKSE

-324 NISLKASDFKEST
+324 DISLNAGDFTGST
-337 VVNIKTAE
+337 VVNIETPQ
-345 EFYNWYSGLGENV
+345 EFYNWYLGLRENV

-364 LENNINLKNYTFTA
+364 LKNDIDLNDIDLDNYTFTA

-388 GHTISNFKVTPSQ
+388 GHTISNFKVTPSR

-415 ISAGVVKNLNIDNLT
+415 ISAGVVKNLNIDKLT
-430 IDTIKVNTASD
+430 IDTVKVNTASD

-453 GARIENCRLNNIT
+453 GARIENCRLSNI
-466 IKGKNNTT
+466 IINGKNNTT
-474 RFTHI
+474 GFSHI

-505 NTIQSAGGLVGEF
+505 NTIESAGGLVGEF

-525 GNYVSEGSIYNA
+525 GNYVSVGSISNA

-561 QVNEADKNRG
+561 QVNAADKNRG
-571 TIYGLNGNNPN
+571 TIYGLNGYNPN

-595 IPNWENLFNP
+595 IPNWGNLFNP
-605 ELKITNDE
+605 ELKINNDE

-621 NKAIEEAGEIYKYVV
+621 NKAIEEAGGIYKYVV
-636 NTNGTIDNGAPLV
+636 NTNNIDNGAPLV

>member
-9 IFAAATIMFGCSS
+9 ILAVATIMFGCSS

-62 RTELHDNGAV
+62 RTELQDNGAV
-72 WWSINDEIS
+72 WWSANDEIS
-81 VFHAYDGNIGADS
+81 VFHAYYGNIGADS

-111 SAKFG
+111 SATFG
-116 GYLFSNEY
+116 GYLFSNEG

-139 IMSPGGDG
+139 IMSSGGVG

-167 YDPAACLSFADLDFA
+167 YDPAACLSFADLNFA
-182 ATGKKVFKLGV
+182 ATGNKEFKLGV
-193 GMIGFNFSKSQNLG
+193 GMIGFNFSESQNLG

-215 VGLDNKVG
+215 VGLDN
-223 LDNNQTHSLGG
+223 DQTRSLGG
-234 KLAVGVSDNQTDFS
+234 KLAVGVSDGQTDFS

-259 VIPEGEDISGKTY
+259 VIPDGEDISGKTY

-280 DLTLNISFI
+280 NLTLNISFI

-298 QLKVSDFESE
+298 QLKVSDFGAD
-308 FEKVSE
+308 VSE
-314 IKKAQYYTIN
+314 IKKAEYYTIN
-324 NISLKASDFKEST
+324 NISLKAGDFKEST
-337 VVNIKTAE
+337 VENIKTAE
-345 EFYNWYSGLGENV
+345 EFYNWYSGLGKNV

-364 LENNINLKNYTFTA
+364 LENDIDLNNYTFTA

-430 IDTIKVNTASD
+430 INALGDINSI

-446 IAGSSVN
+446 VAGMSVN
-453 GARIENCRLNNIT
+453 GARIENCRLSNIN
-466 IKGKNNTT
+466 IQGNTSYSNLSH
-474 RFTHI
+474 RI
-479 LGGVVGVSD
+479 GGVVGVSD
-488 RLIMTGCR
+488 RLTMTGCR
-496 VVSLSVQQM
+496 VVSLNVQQIA
-505 NTIQSAGGLVGEF
+505 TVESAGGLVGEL

-525 GNYVSEGSIYNA
+525 GNYVSGGSIYKA

-546 ALYSGN
+546 VLYSGN
-552 TIISCYSNV
+552 TIVSCYSNV
-561 QVNEADKNRG
+561 QVHSTDKNRG
-571 TIYGLNGNNPN
+571 TIYGFNGNNAQ
-582 NITVV
+582 NITVI
-587 ESYYNGSD
+587 ESYYNGGE
-595 IPNWENLFNP
+595 IPSFSEIFNP

-621 NKAIEEAGEIYKYVV
+621 NKAIEEAGGIYKYVV
-636 NTNGTIDNGAPLV
+636 NANGTIDNGAPLV

>member
-53 ELARGNVSS
+53 ELAPGNVSS
-62 RTELHDNGAV
+62 RTELQGNGAV
-72 WWSINDEIS
+72 WWSANDEIS
-81 VFHAYDGNIGADS
+81 VFHAYHGNIGADS

-111 SAKFG
+111 SATFG
-116 GYLFSNEY
+116 GYLFSNEV

-139 IMSPGGDG
+139 IMSPGGVG

-167 YDPAACLSFADLDFA
+167 YDPAACLSFADLNFA
-182 ATGKKVFKLGV
+182 ATGDKVFKLGV

-207 ERNLKSIM
+207 ERKLKSIM
-215 VGLDNKVG
+215 VG

-234 KLAVGVSDNQTDFS
+234 KLAVGVVSDGQTDFS

-259 VIPEGEDISGKTY
+259 VIPDEDISGKTY

-298 QLKVSDFESE
+298 QLKVSNFGEG
-308 FEKVSE
+308 VSE
-314 IKKAQYYTIN
+314 IKKAKYYTIN
-324 NISLKASDFKEST
+324 NISLKASDFKKST
-337 VVNIKTAE
+337 VVNIETAE
-345 EFYNWYSGLGENV
+345 GFYNWYSGLDKNV

-364 LENNINLKNYTFTA
+364 LKNDIDLDNYTFTA

-388 GHTISNFKVTPSQ
+388 GHTISNFKVTPSR

-415 ISAGVVKNLNIDNLT
+415 ISAGVVKNLNIDTLT
-430 IDTIKVNTASD
+430 ITIDALQGNTDSD

-453 GARIENCRLNNIT
+453 GARIENCRLSNI
-466 IKGKNNTT
+466 IINGNNNTT
-474 RFTHI
+474 RFSHI

-525 GNYVSEGSIYNA
+525 GNYVSGGSISNA

-561 QVNEADKNRG
+561 QVNAAERNRG

-587 ESYYNGSD
+587 ESYYNGGEILSFND
-595 IPNWENLFNP
+595 ILNP

-621 NKAIEEAGEIYKYVV
+621 NKAIEEAGGKYKYVV
-636 NTNGTIDNGAPLV
+636 NTNVTIDKGAPLV

>member
-62 RTELHDNGAV
+62 RTELHDNEDV
-72 WWSINDEIS
+72 WWSANDEIS
-81 VFHAYDGNIGADS
+81 VFHAYYGNIGADP

-100 FTRKDNNTLSE
+100 FTRKDDNTLSK
-111 SAKFG
+111 SATFG
-116 GYLFSNEY
+116 GYLFSNKD

-162 PAGGG
+162 PAEGG
-167 YDPAACLSFADLDFA
+167 YDPAACLSFADLNFA
-182 ATGKKVFKLGV
+182 ATGDKVFKLGV
-193 GMIGFNFSKSQNLG
+193 GMIGFNFSESQNLG
-207 ERNLKSIM
+207 GRNLKSIM
-215 VGLDNKVG
+215 VG

-234 KLAVGVSDNQTDFS
+234 KLAVGVVSGDKTDFS

-259 VIPEGEDISGKTY
+259 VIPDEDISGKTY

-298 QLKVSDFESE
+298 QLKVSKFGAG
-308 FEKVSE
+308 VSE
-314 IKKAQYYTIN
+314 IKKAKYYTIN
-324 NISLKASDFKEST
+324 NISLNAADFTEST

-345 EFYNWYSGLGENV
+345 EFKNWYSGLGKNV

-364 LENNINLKNYTFTA
+364 LENDIDLNNYPFTA

-430 IDTIKVNTASD
+430 IDTLKVNTASDVD

-453 GARIENCRLNNIT
+453 GARIENCRLSNI
-466 IKGKNNTT
+466 IINGKKNTT
-474 RFTHI
+474 GFSHI

-496 VVSLSVQQM
+496 VVSLSVQQK
-505 NTIQSAGGLVGEF
+505 NTIKSAGGLVGEF

-561 QVNEADKNRG
+561 KVNEAERNRG
-571 TIYGLNGNNPN
+571 TIYGFNENNAQ
-582 NITVV
+582 NITVI
-587 ESYYNGSD
+587 ESYYNGGE
-595 IPNWENLFNP
+595 IPNFRGILNP
-605 ELKITNDE
+605 ELKITNEE
-613 LKAKMNNM
+613 LTAKMNNM
-621 NKAIEEAGEIYKYVV
+621 NKAIEEAGGIYEYVV
-636 NTNGTIDNGAPLV
+636 NTNSTIDNGARGEIPL
-649 FGTTTNN
+649 FHAILM

>member
-46 FTAGAKG
+46 FTAGAQGK
-53 ELARGNVSS
+53 LTKGNVSS
-62 RTELHDNGAV
+62 RTQLGDNGTSV
-72 WWSINDEIS
+72 LWSPNDAIS
-81 VFHAYDGNIGADS
+81 VFHAYLGNIGADS

-100 FTRKDNNTLSE
+100 FTRKDDNTLSE
-111 SAKFG
+111 SATFG
-116 GYLFSNEY
+116 GYLFSNEV

-139 IMSPGGDG
+139 IMSSGAVG

-182 ATGKKVFKLGV
+182 DTGKKVFKLGV
-193 GMIGFNFSKSQNLG
+193 GMIGFNFSGTQNLG
-207 ERNLKSIM
+207 ERKLKSIM
-215 VGLDNKVG
+215 VG

-259 VIPEGEDISGKTY
+259 VIPDEDISGKTY

-298 QLKVSDFESE
+298 QLKVSKFGAG
-308 FEKVSE
+308 VSE

-324 NISLKASDFKEST
+324 NISLKASDFKKST

-345 EFYNWYSGLGENV
+345 EFKNWYSGLGENV

-364 LENNINLKNYTFTA
+364 LENDINLKKYTFTA

-415 ISAGVVKNLNIDNLT
+415 ISAGVVKNLNIDTLT
-430 IDTIKVNTASD
+430 ITIDALQGNTDSD

-453 GARIENCRLNNIT
+453 GARIENCRLSNI
-466 IKGKNNTT
+466 IINGENNTT
-474 RFTHI
+474 RFSHI

-505 NTIQSAGGLVGEF
+505 NTIKSAGGLVGEF

-525 GNYVSEGSIYNA
+525 GNYVSVGSIYNA

-561 QVNEADKNRG
+561 RVNEYDKNRG
-571 TIYGLNGNNPN
+571 TIYGFNENNAQ
-582 NITVV
+582 NITVI
-587 ESYYNGSD
+587 ESYYNGGE
-595 IPNWENLFNP
+595 IPNMGKLFNP
-605 ELKITNDE
+605 ELKITNEE
-613 LKAKMNNM
+613 LTAKMNNM
-621 NKAIEEAGEIYKYVV
+621 NEAIEEAGGTYKYVE
-636 NTNGTIDNGAPLV
+636 NTNSTIDNGAPLV

>member
-62 RTELHDNGAV
+62 RTELHDNEDV
-72 WWSINDEIS
+72 WWSTNDEIS
-81 VFHAYDGNIGADS
+81 VFHAYYGNIGADS

-100 FTRKDNNTLSE
+100 FTRKDNNTLSK
-111 SAKFG
+111 SATFG
-116 GYLFSNEY
+116 GYLFSNED
-124 NSYHCLGMYPYNEDA
+124 NSYYCLGMYPYNEDA
-139 IMSPGGDG
+139 IMSSG
-147 AAYNIQTFLNGTQYF
+147 ATYNIQTFLNGTQYF

-167 YDPAACLSFADLDFA
+167 YDPAACLSFADLNFA
-182 ATGKKVFKLGV
+182 TPGDKVFKLGV
-193 GMIGFNFSKSQNLG
+193 GMIGFNFSESQNLG

-215 VGLDNKVG
+215 VGLDN
-223 LDNNQTHSLGG
+223 DQTYSLGG
-234 KLAVGVSDNQTDFS
+234 KLAVGVSKGQTDFS

-259 VIPEGEDISGKTY
+259 VIPDGEDISGKTY

-280 DLTLNISFI
+280 TNLTLNISFI

-298 QLKVSDFESE
+298 QLKVSNFGEG
-308 FEKVSE
+308 VSE

-324 NISLKASDFKEST
+324 NISLKAGDFTEST
-337 VVNIKTAE
+337 VVNIKTEE
-345 EFYNWYSGLGENV
+345 EFYDWYLGLGKNV

-364 LENNINLKNYTFTA
+364 LGNDIDLNDYTFTA

-430 IDTIKVNTASD
+430 IETLKVNTASD

-453 GARIENCRLNNIT
+453 GARIENCRLSNIT
-466 IKGKNNTT
+466 IKGENNTT
-474 RFTHI
+474 GFSYR

-505 NTIQSAGGLVGEF
+505 STIVSAGGLVGEF

-525 GNYVSEGSIYNA
+525 GNYVSGGSISDA

-561 QVNEADKNRG
+561 QVNAANKNRG
-571 TIYGLNGNNPN
+571 TIYGFNENNAQ
-582 NITVV
+582 NITVI
-587 ESYYNGSD
+587 ESYYNGGEILSFND
-595 IPNWENLFNP
+595 ILNL

-621 NKAIEEAGEIYKYVV
+621 NEAIEEAGGIYKYVE
-636 NTNGTIDNGAPLV
+636 NTNGIDNGAPLV

>member
-46 FTAGAKG
+46 FTAGAQGK
-53 ELARGNVSS
+53 LTKGNVSS
-62 RTELHDNGAV
+62 RTQLGDNGTSV
-72 WWSINDEIS
+72 LWSPNDAIS
-81 VFHAYDGNIGADS
+81 VFHAYYGNIGADS

-100 FTRKDNNTLSE
+100 FTRKDDNTLSE
-111 SAKFG
+111 SATFG
-116 GYLFSNEY
+116 GYLFSNEV

-139 IMSPGGDG
+139 IMSSGGDG
-147 AAYNIQTFLNGTQYF
+147 AAYNIQTFLNGKQYF

-167 YDPAACLSFADLDFA
+167 YDPAACLSFADLNFA
-182 ATGKKVFKLGV
+182 TTGDKVFKLGV
-193 GMIGFNFSKSQNLG
+193 GMIGFNFSESQNLG
-207 ERNLKSIM
+207 ERKLKSIM
-215 VGLDNKVG
+215 VGLDNK
-223 LDNNQTHSLGG
+223 QTHSLGG
-234 KLAVGVSDNQTDFS
+234 KLAVGVVSDGQTDFS

-259 VIPEGEDISGKTY
+259 VIPEGEDIKGNTY

-298 QLKVSDFESE
+298 QLKVSNFGAGVLGI
-308 FEKVSE
+308 EKA
-314 IKKAQYYTIN
+314 KYYTIN

-415 ISAGVVKNLNIDNLT
+415 ISAGVVKNLNIDTLT
-430 IDTIKVNTASD
+430 ITIDALQGNTDSD

-453 GARIENCRLNNIT
+453 GARIENCRLSNI
-466 IKGKNNTT
+466 IINGENNTT
-474 RFTHI
+474 RFSHI

-505 NTIQSAGGLVGEF
+505 NTIKSAGGLVGEF

-561 QVNEADKNRG
+561 QVNEYDKNRG
-571 TIYGLNGNNPN
+571 TIYGFNENNAQ
-582 NITVV
+582 NITVI
-587 ESYYNGSD
+587 ESYYNGGEIPSFND
-595 IPNWENLFNP
+595 ILNP

-621 NKAIEEAGEIYKYVV
+621 NQAIEEAGGTYKYVE
-636 NTNGTIDNGAPLV
+636 NTNVTIDNGAPLV

>member
-9 IFAAATIMFGCSS
+9 ILAVAAIMFGCSS

-62 RTELHDNGAV
+62 RTELQDNGAV
-72 WWSINDEIS
+72 WWSTNDEIS
-81 VFHAYDGNIGADS
+81 VFHAYYGNIGADS

-111 SAKFG
+111 SATFG
-116 GYLFSNEY
+116 GYLFSNED
-124 NSYHCLGMYPYNEDA
+124 NSYYCLGMYPYNEDA
-139 IMSPGGDG
+139 IMSSGGVG
-147 AAYNIQTFLNGTQYF
+147 ATYNIQTFLNGTQYF

-167 YDPAACLSFADLDFA
+167 YDPAACLSFADLNFA
-182 ATGKKVFKLGV
+182 TTGNKVFKLGV
-193 GMIGFNFSKSQNLG
+193 GMIGFNFSESQNLG

-215 VGLDNKVG
+215 VGLDN
-223 LDNNQTHSLGG
+223 DQTRSLGG
-234 KLAVGVSDNQTDFS
+234 KLAVGVSDGQTDFS

-259 VIPEGEDISGKTY
+259 VIPDGEDISGKTY

-280 DLTLNISFI
+280 NLTLNISFI

-298 QLKVSDFESE
+298 QLKVSDFGAD
-308 FEKVSE
+308 VSE
-314 IKKAQYYTIN
+314 IKKAEYYTIN
-324 NISLKASDFKEST
+324 NISLKAGDFKEST
-337 VVNIKTAE
+337 VENIKTAE
-345 EFYNWYSGLGENV
+345 EFYNWYSGLGKNV

-364 LENNINLKNYTFTA
+364 LENDIDLNNYTFTA

-430 IDTIKVNTASD
+430 INALGDINSI

-446 IAGSSVN
+446 VAGMSVN
-453 GARIENCRLNNIT
+453 GARIENCRLSNIN
-466 IKGKNNTT
+466 IQGNTSYSNLSH
-474 RFTHI
+474 RI
-479 LGGVVGVSD
+479 GGVVGVSD
-488 RLIMTGCR
+488 RLTMTGCR
-496 VVSLSVQQM
+496 VVSLNVQQIA
-505 NTIQSAGGLVGEF
+505 TVGSAGGLVGEL

-525 GNYVSEGSIYNA
+525 GNYVSGGSISNA

-546 ALYSGN
+546 VLYSGN
-552 TIISCYSNV
+552 TIVSCYSNV
-561 QVNEADKNRG
+561 QVHSTDKNRG
-571 TIYGLNGNNPN
+571 TIYGFNGNNAQ
-582 NITVV
+582 NITVI
-587 ESYYNGSD
+587 ESYYNGGEITSFSE
-595 IPNWENLFNP
+595 IFNP

-621 NKAIEEAGEIYKYVV
+621 NKAIEEAGGIYKYVV

>member
-46 FTAGAKG
+46 FTAGAQGK
-53 ELARGNVSS
+53 LTKGNVSS
-62 RTELHDNGAV
+62 RTQLGDNGTSV
-72 WWSINDEIS
+72 LWSPNDAIS
-81 VFHAYDGNIGADS
+81 VFHAYYGNIGADS

-100 FTRKDNNTLSE
+100 FTRKDNNTLSA
-111 SAKFG
+111 SATFG
-116 GYLFSNEY
+116 GYLFSNED
-124 NSYHCLGMYPYNEDA
+124 NLYHCLGMYPYNEDA
-139 IMSPGGDG
+139 IMSPGGVG

-182 ATGKKVFKLGV
+182 DTGDKVFKLGV
-193 GMIGFNFSKSQNLG
+193 GMIGFNFSESQNLG
-207 ERNLKSIM
+207 ERKLKSIM
-215 VGLDNKVG
+215 VGLDNK
-223 LDNNQTHSLGG
+223 QTHSLGG
-234 KLAVGVSDNQTDFS
+234 KLAVGVVSDGQTDFS

-259 VIPEGEDISGKTY
+259 VIPEGEDIKGNTY

-298 QLKVSDFESE
+298 QLKVSNFGAGVLGI
-308 FEKVSE
+308 EKA
-314 IKKAQYYTIN
+314 KYYTIN

-415 ISAGVVKNLNIDNLT
+415 ISAGVVKNLNIDTLT
-430 IDTIKVNTASD
+430 ITIDALQGNTDSD

-453 GARIENCRLNNIT
+453 GARIENCRLSNI
-466 IKGKNNTT
+466 IINGENNTT
-474 RFTHI
+474 RFSHI

-505 NTIQSAGGLVGEF
+505 NTIKSAGGLVGEF

-561 QVNEADKNRG
+561 QVNEYDKNRG
-571 TIYGLNGNNPN
+571 TIYGFNENNAQ
-582 NITVV
+582 NITVI
-587 ESYYNGSD
+587 ESYYNGGEIPSFND
-595 IPNWENLFNP
+595 ILNP

-621 NKAIEEAGEIYKYVV
+621 NQAIEEAGGTYKYVE
-636 NTNGTIDNGAPLV
+636 NTNVTIDNGAPLV